1 MPETMPEQTPTVK
14 KTLRITL
21 VRSGIGYSKM
31 HKKTLRALGFHRLN
45 ETITQVDCPSLRGM
59 LLKVNHLVKIEE
71 E

>member
-1 MPETMPEQTPTVK
+1 MPEQTPTAP

-45 ETITQVDCPSLRGM
+45 QTVTQVDSPSLRGM
-59 LLKVNHLVKIEE
+59 LSKVDYLVKIEE
-71 E
+71 EQVES